1 MANPN
6 TVINLVNGFNNEIFV
21 DVEEQKSLSLNQI
34 RRNNF
39 SGATG
44 KIYEVTHNEKNY
56 FLTGQ
61 RGSNQQHFQQALHEL
76 TIFPEHYQKLVA
88 RSIEFSE
95 LADLMNGE
103 AQLELSHFGKILVK
117 IKDDIL

>member
-56 FLTGQ
+56 FS
-61 RGSNQQHFQQALHEL
+61 RAL
-76 TIFPEHYQKLVA
+76 PKACCSEH
-88 RSIEFSE
+88 
-95 LADLMNGE
+95 
-103 AQLELSHFGKILVK
+103 
-117 IKDDIL
+117 